1 MRLVEYGRLGAVVV
15 GLSHLRY
22 GLRDG
27 PGFKER
33 EWPVTN
39 EAGGLQQGGN
49 GHAATGEVLET
60 ERVDAR
66 YASIDRASVA
76 ELASLMNEADATVPT
91 AVRAALPQIVPAIEA
106 VARRMRDGGRLLY
119 VGAGTPGRLGVL
131 DASECPPTFSTPP
144 DLVRGL
150 IAGGEPAMFAA
161 QEGVED
167 DADAGR
173 DAITTERVGPAD
185 SVVGIAASGRTPYV
199 LAAVEEARR
208 RGALTVG
215 LSCNAG
221 TALSAAAEH
230 GIEVVVGPEV
240 IAGSTRLK
248 AGTAQ
253 KLVLNMF
260 STIVMVQLGKTYGN
274 LMVDLGAT
282 NAKLRERAI
291 RMVSTVTGASR
302 AQAEEALVASGMRV
316 KLAIVRLER
325 GLDAAE
331 ASARLAAAGGRLR
344 DVLEGP

>member
-1 MRLVEYGRLGAVVV
+1 MSADRRQHSGFADTPV
-15 GLSHLRY
+15 GL
-22 GLRDG
+22 DG
-27 PGFKER
+27 M
-33 EWPVTN
+33 
-39 EAGGLQQGGN
+39 
-49 GHAATGEVLET
+49 ET
-60 ERVDAR
+60 ERVDPR

-76 ELASLMNEADATVPT
+76 ELAVLMNEADATVPL

-106 VARRMRDGGRLLY
+106 VAQRMRDGGRLLY

-150 IAGGEPAMFAA
+150 IAGGEPAVFTA

-173 DAITTERVGPAD
+173 AVIAAEGVGPAD
-185 SVVGIAASGRTPYV
+185 SVVGVTASGRTPYV
-199 LAAVEEARR
+199 LAAIGEARA

-215 LSCNAG
+215 MSCNAG

-230 GIEVVVGPEV
+230 AIEVVVGPEV
-240 IAGSTRLK
+240 VAGSTRLK

-260 STIVMVQLGKTYGN
+260 STIAMVQLGKTYGN

-282 NAKLRERAI
+282 NAKLRERAV
-291 RMVSTVTGASR
+291 RMVRTVTGASR
-302 AQAEEALVASGMRV
+302 ERAEEALEASGMRV
-316 KLAIVRLER
+316 TLAILRLER
-325 GLDAAE
+325 GLDADE

-344 DVLEGP
+344 DVLEAT

>member
-1 MRLVEYGRLGAVVV
+1 VAEPRGCQQSGFTDASWHESGFADTPA
-15 GLSHLRY
+15 GL
-22 GLRDG
+22 DG
-27 PGFKER
+27 
-33 EWPVTN
+33 
-39 EAGGLQQGGN
+39 
-49 GHAATGEVLET
+49 LET

-76 ELASLMNEADATVPT
+76 ELASLMNEADATVPA

-150 IAGGEPAMFAA
+150 IAGGESAMFAA

-185 SVVGIAASGRTPYV
+185 SVVGITASGRTPYV
-199 LAAVEEARR
+199 LAAIEEARR

-215 LSCNAG
+215 LACNVG
-221 TALSAAAEH
+221 TALSAAAEY

-274 LMVDLGAT
+274 LMVDMEAT

-291 RMVSTVTGASR
+291 RMVRTVTGASR
-302 AQAEEALVASGMRV
+302 ERAEEALEASGMRV
-316 KLAIVRLER
+316 KLAILRLEL

-331 ASARLAAAGGRLR
+331 AEDRLAAAGGRLR
-344 DVLEGP
+344 DVLGGP